1 MLFLILMRYIVR
13 KKQHRRSCANQEFLI
28 ESLELSSQ
36 KKDSDDAFSC
46 NLSFGTLEE
55 SKIHPF
61 IFGLG
66 GFSFCW
72 TVVHKIT
79 SCEHNN

>member
-36 KKDSDDAFSC
+36 KKILMM
-46 NLSFGTLEE
+46 LSHVIYLLELWRNQKFTPL
-55 SKIHPF
+55 S
-61 IFGLG
+61 L
-66 GFSFCW
+66 
-72 TVVHKIT
+72 V
-79 SCEHNN
+79 